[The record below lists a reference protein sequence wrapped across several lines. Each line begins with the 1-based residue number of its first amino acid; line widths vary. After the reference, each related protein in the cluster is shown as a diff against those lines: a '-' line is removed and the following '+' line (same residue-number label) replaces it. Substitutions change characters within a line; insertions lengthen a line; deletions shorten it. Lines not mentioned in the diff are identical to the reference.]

1 MWELN
6 LSVNESPLSL
16 PLLPARPANAHKGTF
31 GTVAI
36 VGGCARAE
44 LRMIGAPAIAARA
57 ALRSGVGLARMLTP
71 EPILN
76 EAIGITPSATGVA
89 LPTDD
94 EGNLVPHNA
103 AAMFDEH
110 TVGAHAIVLG
120 PGLGWS
126 NEPQSSLAAGTSAVV
141 LRAALHAECPLVLD
155 ADALNCLA
163 ATPEFQRDLRAPLV
177 ITPHPGEFARMAST
191 LSIKAP
197 DASEAARLAACEAM
211 AQRLGCIVV
220 LKGMHTV
227 VSNGHDSWTCRRG
240 HPCLATAGTG
250 DVLAGL
256 LGGLIAQFV
265 RLVPIAGKTM
275 PGTLSLLDCV
285 RVGVEAHAIA
295 GERWAA
301 KNAEAGLLALELADL
316 LPEVLDTMRAR

>member
-1 MWELN
+1 M
-6 LSVNESPLSL
+6 NESPSAL
-16 PLLPARPANAHKGTF
+16 PMLPVRPANAHKGTF

-36 VGGCARAE
+36 IGGCARGE
-44 LRMIGAPAIAARA
+44 SRMIGAPAIAARA

-76 EAIGITPSATGVA
+76 EAITITPSATGVA
-89 LPTDD
+89 LATDAD
-94 EGNLVPHNA
+94 GNLVPHEA
-103 AAMFDEH
+103 AAVFDEH
-110 TVGAHAIVLG
+110 TAGAHAIVLG

-126 NEPQSSLAAGTSAVV
+126 NEAGSPLAAGTSAVV

-163 ATPEFQRDLRAPLV
+163 ATPDFQRDLRAPTV
-177 ITPHPGEFARMAST
+177 ITPHPGEFARLAAA

-197 DASEAARLAACEAM
+197 DASEPARLAACEAM
-211 AQRLGCIVV
+211 AQRLGCVVV

-227 VSNGHDSWTCRRG
+227 VSNGHESWTCRRG
-240 HPCLATAGTG
+240 HACLATAGTG

-265 RLVPIAGKTM
+265 RLMPIAGKTM
-275 PGTLSLLDCV
+275 PGTLSLMDCV

-301 KNAEAGLLALELADL
+301 KNAAAGLLALELADL
-316 LPEVLDTMRAR
+316 LPEVLDAMRAK